1 VSTILKALQ
10 RLEDEKR
17 ADSERSLDEQIVARR
32 PPPDPER
39 RWLKIGAVAI
49 GGLAVASAAFFFW
62 PAREAPEAE
71 VAMESPPPAT
81 APEVATKTKVAAEK
95 PRRRSSARPAP
106 AARAQPDS
114 PEVEVSSVVEVVKR
128 LDTPPADSAEAA
140 ALPDHDAPTARA
152 GTERPAG
159 RRSARKPKPSN
170 AREAGKVGRTVHQVP
185 GGEPPATSISGN
197 SAPAKPAPA
206 PNVPAEVEVVAA
218 KPAPARLE
226 PVEAEA
232 VTANSAPVLPAPVEI
247 AAVAAEPAP
256 TAASA
261 SIPAAIRDS
270 EQKVIQRAK
279 VPAISIE
286 KTIWHPD
293 AFRRIAVV
301 KLLDDEEVIRLKEGD
316 AIGPLVVKTI
326 NPDSVLFNHDSI
338 EIVYNIG
345 S

>member
-1 VSTILKALQ
+1 
-10 RLEDEKR
+10 
-17 ADSERSLDEQIVARR
+17 
-32 PPPDPER
+32 
-39 RWLKIGAVAI
+39 
-49 GGLAVASAAFFFW
+49 
-62 PAREAPEAE
+62 
-71 VAMESPPPAT
+71 
-81 APEVATKTKVAAEK
+81 
-95 PRRRSSARPAP
+95 
-106 AARAQPDS
+106 
-114 PEVEVSSVVEVVKR
+114 
-128 LDTPPADSAEAA
+128 
-140 ALPDHDAPTARA
+140 
-152 GTERPAG
+152 
-159 RRSARKPKPSN
+159 
-170 AREAGKVGRTVHQVP
+170 
-185 GGEPPATSISGN
+185 
-197 SAPAKPAPA
+197 
-206 PNVPAEVEVVAA
+206 VVAA
-218 KPAPARLE
+218 KPAPARPA

-301 KLLDDEEVIRLKEGD
+301 KLLDDEEIIRLKEGD